1 MLLMIALAL
10 AAEAS
15 PARSSQECEVLAT
28 VAREHLSLGVRLS
41 PPLQPAGPYLPLCDW
56 KALGLKGFA
65 TSKDWPRGRLIF
77 HRPTIN
83 GSTAGV
89 YFLIIYGVRSGQG
102 DQCRLSRVRSKW
114 HVVSCARRIAL

>member
-1 MLLMIALAL
+1 MSLIIALAL
-10 AAEAS
+10 AAEAGS
-15 PARSSQECEVLAT
+15 ARPSQECEILAA
-28 VAREHLSLGVRLS
+28 VAREHLSLGARLA
-41 PPLQPAGPYLPLCDW
+41 PPLQPAGPYLPACDW
-56 KALGLKGFA
+56 KALGLMGFA
-65 TSKDWPRGRLIF
+65 ASKDWPRGRLIF

-114 HVVSCARRIAL
+114 HVESCARRIAL